1 MIFRC
6 VVSASTL
13 FYVGTSENVVI
24 QVHGYTDSFAVTTAI
39 KSYPDNSFTY
49 SFGQG
54 NLSPGNKL
62 QSSANLMVQPK
73 DLSGGPNSVSY
84 VYLEVVSDH
93 FSKATKIPPCY
104 DNGFLFIQTVKVR
117 IDSLDEDLKSSQ
129 REATLPFIV
138 RTKAFQKNIGPEEMI
153 KQWPTHHIAEVS
165 FPLAGQAVTRVC
177 LWENILAYYL

>member
-1 MIFRC
+1 MRKVFLKLCFINRLTIFYCFNRC

-62 QSSANLMVQPK
+62 QSSANLMVCI
-73 DLSGGPNSVSY
+73 LIIVS
-84 VYLEVVSDH
+84 L
-93 FSKATKIPPCY
+93 TCQI
-104 DNGFLFIQTVKVR
+104 FLCRTH
-117 IDSLDEDLKSSQ
+117 IDPFYICGCKNV
-129 REATLPFIV
+129 LPH
-138 RTKAFQKNIGPEEMI
+138 TI
-153 KQWPTHHIAEVS
+153 KCI
-165 FPLAGQAVTRVC
+165 
-177 LWENILAYYL
+177 Y